1 MNQNDKSFVLRS
13 TDLNLFY
20 FSQIC
25 SCKNTCCRKKTSKS
39 EGCPC
44 KNANLSCCEN
54 CKCGTKKAACKNKAN
69 RVVVNTNP
77 SAFAR
82 HQEQQANA
90 EREIK
95 VSSSFPWCYKS
106 KTREFAGIR
115 IYLHVLHHTKCF
127 VFVFSTH
134 TFLKHSQGEMLSVL
148 SKRLKYFYSITVPSI
163 IVINFHLKNCGCC
176 QKNGNFVKEDFA
188 NRSVL
193 NRCYF
198 FYRNLSNN

>member
-1 MNQNDKSFVLRS
+1 MKTMEIRVDESNANDLDVLGNSLHETSVNIYGSPVAGANAHSRRNEIRDEATGAEAVVLNRVVSALGLICMLFMNQNDKSFVLRS

-95 VSSSFPWCYKS
+95 VSSSFP
-106 KTREFAGIR
+106 
-115 IYLHVLHHTKCF
+115 
-127 VFVFSTH
+127 
-134 TFLKHSQGEMLSVL
+134 
-148 SKRLKYFYSITVPSI
+148 
-163 IVINFHLKNCGCC
+163 
-176 QKNGNFVKEDFA
+176 
-188 NRSVL
+188 
-193 NRCYF
+193 
-198 FYRNLSNN
+198 